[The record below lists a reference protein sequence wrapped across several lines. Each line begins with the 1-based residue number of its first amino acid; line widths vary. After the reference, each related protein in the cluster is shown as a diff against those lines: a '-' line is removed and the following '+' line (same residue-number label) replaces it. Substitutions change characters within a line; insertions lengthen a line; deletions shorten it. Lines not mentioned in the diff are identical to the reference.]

1 VWGTARQSRL
11 DGHISCHS
19 QLFVR
24 DGVNTRIHF
33 YPKPDL
39 TIGFCGDFGPG
50 KLCGADFEFG
60 PRCR

>member
-11 DGHISCHS
+11 DDHISCHT

-24 DGVNTRIHF
+24 DGVNTSIDF
-33 YPKPDL
+33 YPKPDR
-39 TIGFCGDFGPG
+39 TIGFCGDSRPD
-50 KLCGADFEFG
+50 KLCGADFKFG